1 MFDYLFERLSCYI
14 PDSFVGGFTVGIICT
29 LLVVQAVKE
38 SGTLVGLICSVYTH
52 RRIRKEQ
59 REDEERAE
67 AKEKADEIGTILPI
81 KVKKYQPQRKIKDD
95 LTFD

>member
-59 REDEERAE
+59 RAE
-67 AKEKADEIGTILPI
+67 AKEKA
-81 KVKKYQPQRKIKDD
+81 KKTERKNSALK
-95 LTFD
+95 LSALREKERSVHNR

>member
-67 AKEKADEIGTILPI
+67 AKEKAALKLSALRE
-81 KVKKYQPQRKIKDD
+81 KERSVHNR
-95 LTFD
+95 

>member
-52 RRIRKEQ
+52 RSIRKEQ

-67 AKEKADEIGTILPI
+67 AKEKAKRTE
-81 KVKKYQPQRKIKDD
+81 RKNSALK
-95 LTFD
+95 LSTLREKERSVHNR